1 MNRVTART
9 LLGDPYVTFRR
20 GSGARSGISAMTTT
34 TPGLRAADL
43 HPTEP
48 LDAAGVRTPRVLR
61 DGVAFEPPTPG
72 RYLVIEDGDVARLVA
87 LRRPIMHIG
96 RGFAVDLRLEDQS
109 VSRRHAILVERGGE
123 TRILDDRSANGTF
136 VNGHRVAEATL
147 RDRDVIRI
155 GRVVLVYVDV
165 AG

>member
-1 MNRVTART
+1 
-9 LLGDPYVTFRR
+9 
-20 GSGARSGISAMTTT
+20 MTTT
-34 TPGLRAADL
+34 TPDRRAAGL

-48 LDAAGVRTPRVLR
+48 LEAPGAPSPRALR
-61 DGVAFEPPTPG
+61 DSIAFERPAPG
-72 RYLVIEDGDVARLVA
+72 RYLVIEEGSVARLIS

-109 VSRRHAILVERGGE
+109 VSRRHAIVVERLGE

-136 VNGHRVAEATL
+136 VNGRRVAEATL
-147 RDRDVIRI
+147 QDRDVIRI